1 MSGTMG
7 EPEWVELYCTA
18 DFIGREYRMMGGV
31 CYDRGSF
38 SESVCKWLS
47 VYR

>member
-1 MSGTMG
+1 MCGMTLT
-7 EPEWVELYCTA
+7 P
-18 DFIGREYRMMGGV
+18 DFIGCEYVVRGGV